1 MVLIQENHLRGC
13 AVYHMDEAPRQKTID
28 MKNAAT
34 IARPRATAIVHGR
47 RDFADD
53 VIVVGTRLDAST
65 SKRFA
70 RSMSRWLERGNREC
84 IIDMSSIE
92 TVDSAG
98 FGSLIAAARKVE
110 DAGGVTTVVCTNP
123 NVRRL
128 FEVAG
133 VTRLVPVVMRI
144 EDARAILSAYERGE
158 LAS

>member
-1 MVLIQENHLRGC
+1 
-13 AVYHMDEAPRQKTID
+13 
-28 MKNAAT
+28 MKNATT
-34 IARPRATAIVHGR
+34 ITRPRSTAIAHGR

-53 VIVVGTRLDAST
+53 RIVVGKRLDAST

-70 RSMSRWLERGNREC
+70 RSMTRWLERGNREC

-92 TVDSAG
+92 AVDSSG
-98 FGSLIAAARKVE
+98 FGSLIAAVRKVE
-110 DAGGVTTVVCTNP
+110 EAGGATTVVCTNP
-123 NVRRL
+123 TVRRL

-144 EDARAILSAYERGE
+144 EDARALLSAFERGE